1 MEMSNAQRLILSN
14 QYNLMSQLDPSNA
27 AKYKRLQTIVE
38 RGYELQ
44 MRELN
49 KDFGCLSEA
58 ECREIIDVM
67 EMYHAM
73 QESYNMLDTE
83 DRNKVDQRRLQFL
96 GFDMLRRP
104 NKSITYASLLI
115 LKVCTLN
122 LIKQT
127 ITLTA
132 KCQCWINT
140 VVCYKLGA
148 TALVSTIYA
157 KTSLH
162 KSSAHKIFVYEKEST
177 RFPFLFALSQPYR
190 CFFTFLRFP
199 CAM

>member
-96 GFDMLRRP
+96 GFDIASEALKI
-104 NKSITYASLLI
+104 NKRAR
-115 LKVCTLN
+115 
-122 LIKQT
+122 Q
-127 ITLTA
+127 
-132 KCQCWINT
+132 
-140 VVCYKLGA
+140 
-148 TALVSTIYA
+148 
-157 KTSLH
+157 
-162 KSSAHKIFVYEKEST
+162 
-177 RFPFLFALSQPYR
+177 QPKH
-190 CFFTFLRFP
+190 
-199 CAM
+199 